1 MAETVFWPLKKGI
14 PTEEELARL
23 ADNIQQDWKRLG
35 AALGLKEK
43 VLKAI
48 EVDIPNDVYERALAV
63 LQKWKKKMG
72 RKATYDKLAAAFNDQ
87 LVQRP
92 ALVKTFSS
100 DTPGLKINILR
111 FIENIYFYCG
121 SPNSIELIY
130 VGLSC
135 YQSAREGHTVLGR
148 ISARPRALGSTY
160 RVQ

>member
-1 MAETVFWPLKKGI
+1 MEKKNRDFYLPVILLILLTATVFWPLKKGI

-100 DTPGLKINILR
+100 DAPG
-111 FIENIYFYCG
+111 
-121 SPNSIELIY
+121 
-130 VGLSC
+130 
-135 YQSAREGHTVLGR
+135 
-148 ISARPRALGSTY
+148 
-160 RVQ
+160 